1 MTPSKCGGM
10 ECNLQRLTQKDL
22 KGGGFLK
29 LETTLIRMLVT
40 KINVT
45 KYLYNCRLIT
55 IH

>member
-1 MTPSKCGGM
+1 MTPSKCRGM
-10 ECNLQRLTQKDL
+10 ECKLQRLTEKAL

-29 LETTLIRMLVT
+29 LETTLIRMIGT